1 MGKHNSDVKLRGG
14 SRMLTRR
21 VFVISAIVAGLL
33 SGTVPSTADSP
44 YDSGVK
50 SFGQRNYQQ
59 ALTFFSNA
67 ESAGK
72 RDANTYYYKALCY
85 QQLKEYT
92 RARDLFTYVRTNF
105 PDSDAAVLCE
115 QALVRFNYKA
125 VTPAPAASAA
135 SPGAGNQVQE
145 TVVPFTRYPTG
156 SHIFVKVLVN
166 GQPVTMMLDT
176 GASITTFPQSV
187 LTKAGVKVQ
196 AVRNALR
203 VTGVG
208 GETSASVGRVM
219 IQFGEIT
226 QSVACCIQD
235 DAVGGAAPETPL
247 LGQTFLSAFN
257 YRINYNAN
265 TIQLSRIR
273 PDAVKKP
280 KRGVA
285 AYSRDQNVVPFTRE
299 GNLMLVVVKVN
310 GRECEM
316 IFDTGAANV
325 NFSDKTLAALGVN
338 VPINSRRQLSSG
350 VGGNRE
356 GYGFSL
362 DEVQMGSVVKNHVRA
377 SMASYSTIPKP
388 LLGFSFLEGTDFIV
402 DNESSVLR
410 FWP

>member
-1 MGKHNSDVKLRGG
+1 
-14 SRMLTRR
+14 MLEDLMSGQMQFRQEVAKR
-21 VFVISAIVAGLL
+21 SFVVAPLSFCLL
-33 SGTVPSTADSP
+33 AGNFPVAAADSP

-50 SFGQRNYQQ
+50 QFGQRNYQQ
-59 ALTFFSNA
+59 ALTFFTSA
-67 ESAGK
+67 ESAGR

-85 QQLKEYT
+85 QQLRDYAK
-92 RARDLFTYVRTNF
+92 ARDLFTYVRTNF

-115 QALVRFNYKA
+115 QALVRFNYKPA
-125 VTPAPAASAA
+125 APAAASKSDA
-135 SPGAGNQVQE
+135 SPPTGAQE
-145 TVVPFTRYPTG
+145 TVVPFSRYPTG
-156 SHIFVKVLVN
+156 SHIFVRVLVN

-187 LTKAGVKVQ
+187 LNKAGVKVQ

-208 GETSASVGRVM
+208 GETSASVGRVT
-219 IQFGEIT
+219 IQFGEIS

-247 LGQTFLSAFN
+247 LGQTFLSSFN

-273 PDAVKKP
+273 PEAVQKP

-356 GYGFSL
+356 GYGFTL

-410 FWP
+410 FSP

>member
-1 MGKHNSDVKLRGG
+1 MGRSIDERGRLCRNWIAFSIVCG
-14 SRMLTRR
+14 F
-21 VFVISAIVAGLL
+21 VFNGQP
-33 SGTVPSTADSP
+33 TFADTP

-50 SFGQRNYQQ
+50 SFGQKNYQQ
-59 ALTFFSNA
+59 ALTFFSSA
-67 ESAGK
+67 EAGGK
-72 RDANTYYYKALCY
+72 RDANIYYYKALCY
-85 QQLKEYT
+85 QQLRDYAK
-92 RARDLFTYVRTNF
+92 ARDLFVYVRTNY

-115 QALVRFNYKA
+115 QALVRFNQA
-125 VTPAPAASAA
+125 SRTASQAAPAGAA
-135 SPGAGNQVQE
+135 METNADKVQE

-187 LTKAGVKVQ
+187 LNKAGVKVQ
-196 AVRNALR
+196 TVRNALR

-219 IQFGEIT
+219 IQFGEIS
-226 QSVACCIQD
+226 QPVAVCIQD
-235 DAVGGAAPETPL
+235 DTVAGAAPETPL
-247 LGQTFLSAFN
+247 LGQSFLGAFN
-257 YRINYNAN
+257 YRINYLSN
-265 TIQLSRIR
+265 TVQLSRVR
-273 PDAVKKP
+273 PERVTKT
-280 KRGVA
+280 KRSS
-285 AYSRDQNVVPFTRE
+285 YSRDPNVVPFSKE
-299 GNLMLVVVKVN
+299 GNLMLVTVKVN

-338 VPINSRRQLSSG
+338 VPINSRRQLSMG
-350 VGGNRE
+350 VGGHRE

-362 DEVQMGSVVKNHVRA
+362 DEVQLGPVTRNHVRA

-402 DNESSVLR
+402 DNETSVLR
-410 FWP
+410 FNP